1 MRERGEKMFEKRF
14 TQKAEIVL
22 KLSEKLA
29 RDLSQSFI
37 GTEHI
42 LFGLIREHSGIAYK
56 ILIVNGMT
64 EQLIL
69 DKIEELYG
77 KSKSIYTGRIT
88 FTPRTKQLIE
98 MSFTQA
104 NNMGQNYIGTEHL
117 LLALLM
123 QEDSVALRILKALKA
138 DKEKMKND
146 IFDMIDEGMLPPKI
160 GEGHKIPNIKYK
172 NSSNTPVLNGFSSDI
187 TRKCFEGKID
197 PVIGRN
203 EEIERI
209 IQILCRRTKNN
220 PCLIGEPGVGKTAII
235 EGLAQRIVEGDIPEI
250 LKNKRVISFDIS
262 AVIAG
267 TKYRGEFEDRIK
279 KAIEEV
285 KRNDDIIL
293 FIDELHNIV
302 GAGAAEGAID
312 ASNILKPPL
321 SRGELQLIGA
331 TTINEYRKYIERDSA
346 LERRFQAVNVE
357 EPTVEETITILE
369 GIKDKYES
377 HHNVKITDDAI
388 KAAAKL
394 SERYIRDRFLPD
406 KAIDL
411 IDEAAS
417 AMRLRMHIEPDELKM
432 CESKLE
438 LLLREKEE
446 AITNQDY
453 KRAALI
459 KTEEEKLKNEYMA
472 EQQKWQNKKI
482 SNDATVS
489 EENILGIISKWT
501 SIPVGTMNIDEKN
514 RFLNLEKELKKR
526 VIGQDEAIE
535 IVSKAVRRGKA
546 GLNDPKRPIGSF
558 LFLGPTGVGKTELC
572 KALSCSLFGSEKNLI
587 RLDMSEYMEKHS
599 VSKII
604 GSPPGYVGYEDGG
617 QLTGKIRTHPYS
629 VVLFDE
635 IEKAHPDVCDILLQ
649 ILDEGTVSDSQGR
662 KVDFKNT
669 IIIMTSNIGAKFLT
683 SDGNSLGFKGSS
695 EDEKEKHNNIRKF
708 IMAEVKKKFRP
719 EFLNRIDEL
728 VVFKKLSKEDMKSI
742 SEIIFEEIKNRIKG
756 KNVFLDFD
764 ESVSESIIEECY
776 TMNYGARP
784 LRRKIEKMLNDE
796 IAEKILQNEINDGI
810 ERLITVNDDGK
821 IEIKLHKESETA
833 DFC

>member
-1 MRERGEKMFEKRF
+1 MFEKRF

-42 LFGLIREHSGIAYK
+42 LFGLVREHSGIAYK
-56 ILIVNGMT
+56 ILIINGIT

-77 KSKSIYTGRIT
+77 KTKSIYTGRIT

-98 MSFTQA
+98 MSFNQA
-104 NNMGQNYIGTEHL
+104 NNMGQSYIGTEHL
-117 LLALLM
+117 LLSLLM

-138 DKEKMKND
+138 DKEKLKND
-146 IFDMIDEGMLPPKI
+146 IYDMVDEGMLPPKI
-160 GEGHKIPNIKYK
+160 GEGHKAVNSKYK
-172 NSSNTPVLNGFSSDI
+172 NNSNTPTLNGFSTDI

-267 TKYRGEFEDRIK
+267 TKYRGEFEERIK

-285 KRNDDIIL
+285 KKNDDIIL

-331 TTINEYRKYIERDSA
+331 TTISEYRKYIERDSA
-346 LERRFQAVNVE
+346 LERRFQSVIVN
-357 EPTVEETITILE
+357 EPTVEETIKILE

-377 HHNVKITDDAI
+377 HHNVKITDEAI

-417 AMRLRMHIEPDELKM
+417 AMRLSMHIEPDELKM
-432 CESKLE
+432 CENKLE
-438 LLLREKEE
+438 LIFREKEE

-453 KRAALI
+453 KRAELI
-459 KTEEEKLKNEYMA
+459 KKEEEKIKEEYHKQ
-472 EQQKWQNKKI
+472 QQKWQNKKI
-482 SNDATVS
+482 SNDGVIT
-489 EENILGIISKWT
+489 EEEILSIISKWT
-501 SIPVGTMNIDEKN
+501 SIPVGTMSLDERSKYLNIEN
-514 RFLNLEKELKKR
+514 ELKER
-526 VIGQDEAIE
+526 VIGQDKAIKK
-535 IVSKAVRRGKA
+535 VSKAVIRGKA

-558 LFLGPTGVGKTELC
+558 LFSGPTGVGKTELS
-572 KALSCSLFGSEKNLI
+572 KALCISLFGSEKNLI

-604 GSPPGYVGYEDGG
+604 GSPPGYVGYDDGG
-617 QLTGKIRTHPYS
+617 QLTGKVRLHPYS
-629 VVLFDE
+629 VILFDE
-635 IEKAHPDVCDILLQ
+635 IEKAHPDVLNILLQ
-649 ILDEGTVSDSQGR
+649 ILDEGSVNDSQGR
-662 KVDFKNT
+662 KIDFKNT

-683 SDGNSLGFKGSS
+683 SNKNTLGFS
-695 EDEKEKHNNIRKF
+695 DEKE
-708 IMAEVKKKFRP
+708 EEKKENLKKSIISEIKNRFRP
-719 EFLNRIDEL
+719 EFINRIDEII
-728 VVFKKLSKEDMKSI
+728 VFDILTEDSLIKITKMLIKELKQRMQKQ
-742 SEIIFEEIKNRIKG
+742 
-756 KNVFLDFD
+756 NVFLEFD
-764 ESVSESIIEECY
+764 ESIYKKIVSECIEL
-776 TMNYGARP
+776 NYGARP
-784 LRRKIEKMLNDE
+784 LKRKIEKLLNDN
-796 IAEKILQNEINDGI
+796 IAEMILKNEITDGK
-810 ERLITVNDDGK
+810 ERLVSLKNGK
-821 IEIKLHKESETA
+821 IELNFA
-833 DFC
+833 

>member
-1 MRERGEKMFEKRF
+1 MFEKRF

-56 ILIVNGMT
+56 ILILNGVT
-64 EQLIL
+64 EQLVL

-104 NNMGQNYIGTEHL
+104 NNMGQSYIGTEHL
-117 LLALLM
+117 LLSLLM

-138 DKEKMKND
+138 DKEKIKND
-146 IFDMIDEGMLPPKI
+146 IYDMIDEGMLPPKI
-160 GEGHKIPNIKYK
+160 GEGHKAMNAKYK
-172 NSSNTPVLNGFSSDI
+172 TNGNTPVLNGFSTDI

-250 LKNKRVISFDIS
+250 LKNKRVVSFDIS

-267 TKYRGEFEDRIK
+267 TKYRGEFEERIK

-285 KRNDDIIL
+285 KKNDEIIL

-331 TTINEYRKYIERDSA
+331 TTINEYRKHIERDSA
-346 LERRFQAVNVE
+346 LERRFQAVSVE
-357 EPTVEETITILE
+357 EPGVEETIKILE

-377 HHNVKITDDAI
+377 HHNVKITDEAI
-388 KAAAKL
+388 RAAASL
-394 SERYIRDRFLPD
+394 SDRYIRDRFLPD

-417 AMRLRMHIEPDELKM
+417 AMRLSMHIEPDELKK
-432 CESKLE
+432 CENRLE
-438 LLLREKEE
+438 LILREKEE

-453 KRAALI
+453 KRAELI
-459 KTEEEKLKNEYMA
+459 KIEEERVKKEYQN

-482 SNDATVS
+482 SNDGVVD
-489 EENILGIISKWT
+489 EENILNIISKWT
-501 SIPVGTMNIDEKN
+501 SIPVGTMSIDEKN
-514 RFLNLEKELKKR
+514 RYLNLESEIKKR
-526 VIGQDEAIE
+526 IIGQDDAVRT
-535 IVSKAVRRGKA
+535 VSKVIIRGKA
-546 GLNDPKRPIGSF
+546 GLNDPDRPIGSF
-558 LFLGPTGVGKTELC
+558 LFLGPTGVGKTELS
-572 KALSCSLFGSEKNLI
+572 KVLGELLFGSEKNLI

-604 GSPPGYVGYEDGG
+604 GSPPGYVGYDEGG
-617 QLTGKIRTHPYS
+617 QLTGKVRLHPYS
-629 VVLFDE
+629 VILFDE

-649 ILDEGTVSDSQGR
+649 ILDEGELNDSQGR
-662 KVDFKNT
+662 KIDFKNT

-683 SDGNSLGFKGSS
+683 SSKNALGFSDYN
-695 EDEKEKHNNIRKF
+695 EEEKKESLKNRV
-708 IMAEVKKKFRP
+708 MTEVKNSFRP
-719 EFLNRIDEL
+719 EFINRIDEM
-728 VVFKKLSKEDMKSI
+728 V
-742 SEIIFEEIKNRIKG
+742 IFERLSRESMHTITDMIIDKIKSRSESR
-756 KNVFLDFD
+756 NVFLCFD
-764 ESVSESIIEECY
+764 RSVTEKIVDECIEL
-776 TMNYGARP
+776 NYGARP
-784 LRRKIEKMLNDE
+784 LKRKTEKLLNDV
-796 IAEKILQNEINDGI
+796 IAEKILKNEINDGK
-810 ERLITVNDDGK
+810 ERLVTVIDGK
-821 IEIKLHKESETA
+821 IEILLPKTA
-833 DFC
+833 EIC